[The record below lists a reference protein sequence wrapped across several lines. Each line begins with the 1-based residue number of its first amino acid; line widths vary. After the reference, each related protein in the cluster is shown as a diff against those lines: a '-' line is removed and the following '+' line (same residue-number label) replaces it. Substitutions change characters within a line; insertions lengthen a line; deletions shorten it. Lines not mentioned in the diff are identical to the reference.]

1 MYKNLFI
8 TGERVVVRKRGIVEL
23 VGGGPDC
30 TATFES
36 DCSLLKATKLPPE
49 KHHQEGL
56 PTKPKC

>member
-1 MYKNLFI
+1 MI
-8 TGERVVVRKRGIVEL
+8 VIVGERVIVRKRGIVE
-23 VGGGPDC
+23 VVDAGAPDC